1 MKTLPEARPVPAEP
15 VPTPVQAH
23 LQLNAPKADRHIP
36 EANRSECVGLLR
48 ELIETV
54 AGGSPSPEEGGAND

>member
-1 MKTLPEARPVPAEP
+1 MKTLPEARPVRTA
-15 VPTPVQAH
+15 PVQAH
-23 LQLNAPKADRHIP
+23 LQLNAQKLGREIP